1 MNNFLN
7 RFCVITVMLQRYG
20 IGGFSSFSDDLIAQ
34 MLQRWFL
41 TCKYIFLFS
50 PVHIITFNEK
60 QIPLHDILVAV

>member
-1 MNNFLN
+1 
-7 RFCVITVMLQRYG
+7 MLQRYG

-41 TCKYIFLFS
+41 ACKYIFLFS